1 MKHRDYHQERS
12 ASPDATSSVELSR
25 PFYQQEPKFEKHP
38 LTYGLRVV
46 HTCCLSK
53 GHISLPSEPRL
64 TWSLFTK
71 PQMPAATSQANR
83 ITRQVK
89 N

>member
-1 MKHRDYHQERS
+1 MGSEQ
-12 ASPDATSSVELSR
+12 PTSVGGQRAYL
-25 PFYQQEPKFEKHP
+25 P
-38 LTYGLRVV
+38 LG
-46 HTCCLSK
+46 
-53 GHISLPSEPRL
+53 EPRL